1 MTNEKGAP
9 VGIGVPFFGMFIIL
23 TAPYVSY
30 ETLEVACVTSQYQI
44 SIIYIK
50 FIGNVAE
57 YNTERTEDNLS
68 FYPIVCLK

>member
-1 MTNEKGAP
+1 MTNEKGAA
-9 VGIGVPFFGMFIIL
+9 VGIGVPFFWHVHNSP
-23 TAPYVSY
+23 APYVSY
-30 ETLEVACVTSQYQI
+30 ETLEVACVISQYQI
-44 SIIYIK
+44 TIIYIK